1 MSSVSLSLHLVHLL
15 LPFLF
20 LSQLPLSGNKAA
32 FSSQSCPSIVGS
44 GVRIQWS
51 CRCPSLHQYFL
62 LRLSL
67 SFLPPSL
74 LQGSRL
80 LCARLGFLQSSV
92 LFAFLSAQSSVSSFV
107 MMRSLVGPV
116 VPPFPFFFLFSVSS
130 LRLQEHVTMSFV
142 DEEKVDEGDDW
153 TRPVHSPASPPPSQ
167 RPQECR
173 ARRIEGLSTCL
184 PSTSSEFNLCTTTR
198 LQIVVH
204 PVQ

>member
-1 MSSVSLSLHLVHLL
+1 M
-15 LPFLF
+15 
-20 LSQLPLSGNKAA
+20 QLPPPILSTPSQSF
-32 FSSQSCPSIVGS
+32 FSSPQSCPSIVGS

-116 VPPFPFFFLFSVSS
+116 VPPFPLLLLIF
-130 LRLQEHVTMSFV
+130 RIHPPT
-142 DEEKVDEGDDW
+142 
-153 TRPVHSPASPPPSQ
+153 VHSPASSPPSQ
-167 RPQECR
+167 RPQVCR

-184 PSTSSEFNLCTTTR
+184 TLRFSG
-198 LQIVVH
+198 
-204 PVQ
+204 